1 MKTYSVRLAGYLMA
15 ILLLFVAAC
24 SDDDD
29 SGAGTSEL
37 LIGTWTSSALDIEAT
52 VGSQTLVDY
61 LVDEVG
67 LTPAEAASQQ
77 DLFFDSLEPEVTGS
91 LTFIAD
97 NTYTSSFGG
106 GSDSGTWS
114 LSGDGDTLTLF
125 EGSDEIVVNILSISS
140 TTFVAS
146 LGDSIFVDIDDDPG
160 TADVEVNV
168 VATITMTK

>member
-1 MKTYSVRLAGYLMA
+1 MKTYHVRIPGYLMA
-15 ILLLFVAAC
+15 VLFLFVAAC
-24 SDDDD
+24 SNDDD
-29 SGAGTSEL
+29 SGAATSEL
-37 LIGTWTSSALDIEAT
+37 LIGTWTTSAVDIDAT

-77 DLFFDSLEPEVTGS
+77 ALFLDSLEPEVSGS
-91 LTFIAD
+91 LTFNAY

-114 LSGDGDTLTLF
+114 LSGDGETLTLF
-125 EGSDEIVVNILSISS
+125 EGTDDIVVDVQSISP
-140 TTFVAS
+140 TNFVAS
-146 LGDSIFVDIDDDPG
+146 LGDSFFVDIDDDPA
-160 TADVEVNV
+160 TPDVEVNV